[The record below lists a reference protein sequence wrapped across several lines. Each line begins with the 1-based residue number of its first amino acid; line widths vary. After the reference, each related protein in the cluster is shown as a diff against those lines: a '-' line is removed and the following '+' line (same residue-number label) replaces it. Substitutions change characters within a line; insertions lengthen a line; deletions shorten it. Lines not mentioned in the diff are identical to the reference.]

1 MAIEWVRIKNF
12 RSIQDSGEIYL
23 QSGLSVLAGKNES
36 GKTNILRALNCFF
49 NEDFSPD
56 DYPENRESPDE
67 IPTVEVGFRFGQ
79 KNLDL
84 DSTQQS
90 SKNFIDYKVK
100 KSANGKLED
109 NSFDVLEFLGQ
120 FQSLELMQLFRNL
133 VRNSILEIQPYIEE
147 IPSLPEDIAIAFH
160 STEAK
165 YIFEN
170 LFSILHKDRDNMV
183 FVKETLSLTKKLGRF
198 TNRVKTSISKKYKLD
213 KKPTELEDAIQEAL
227 LLLKQLEI
235 FVFHV
240 TNFYEIRFKEPL
252 NSAVPSHCIF
262 FDSFEDVLPDSIHI
276 PTSNTKI
283 ISNLYT
289 ALGIKE
295 AQTLLG
301 WSRQQK
307 IKELKKLSTN
317 ITGEFMGSYS
327 QNTVEIIVDIDGETL
342 YPFIQDPIIEAPIK
356 PSQRSKGF
364 QWFLSFFLYLNA
376 QNKKNTLILIDEPG
390 LYLHAK
396 AQNDI
401 LKMLRRLSKS
411 RQIIITTH
419 SPYLIDTN
427 NLANIRLVFKD
438 KQNNTVVENKIH
450 NISHDIDVVSRNESL
465 TPITTAI
472 GLDISKSLGGFGRRN
487 IIVEGISE
495 YYYLNAMLEYYNLK
509 EKYGELHIIP
519 CTGASN
525 VPNIASI
532 LMGWGLAY
540 KCLLDNDEAGKEAK
554 KKLNKLTVKETDI
567 IFVTDED
574 KTAIEDLFSKN
585 DFHKYVI
592 NGASSDNLKVLEK
605 VEKNS
610 IIMGC
615 LTGEIKNKNINK
627 EIENNQTKGAY
638 AAIFAERL
646 QNNPSNF
653 NFEDVTRENFKKI
666 FEKLYST
673 NIILEEYVK
682 I

>member
-49 NEDFSPD
+49 NEGFSLD
-56 DYPENRESPDE
+56 DYPENRESNDE
-67 IPTVEVGFRFGQ
+67 IPTVEVCFRLE
-79 KNLDL
+79 KE
-84 DSTQQS
+84 DSDSAQQS
-90 SKNFIDYKVK
+90 SKNFIDYVIK
-100 KSANGKLED
+100 KSADGKLED

-120 FQSLELMQLFRNL
+120 HQSSELMQSFGNL
-133 VRNSILEIQPYIEE
+133 ARSSISELKPKLEE
-147 IPSLPEDIAIAFH
+147 ISNRRNDVSSDFRSL
-160 STEAK
+160 EARH
-165 YIFEN
+165 IFKN
-170 LFSILHKDRDNMV
+170 VLSILHKTEDNMEL
-183 FVKETLSLTKKLGRF
+183 VKETLSFTEKLRSF
-198 TNRVKTSISKKYKLD
+198 TIRVKGSIYKKYKLD
-213 KKPTELEDAIQEAL
+213 EEPNELENSIKEVL
-227 LLLKQLEI
+227 LLLSQLEK
-235 FVFHV
+235 FVYSV
-240 TNFYEIRFKEPL
+240 TNFYETRLKEPL
-252 NSAVPSHCIF
+252 NSVVPSHCIF

-283 ISNLYT
+283 VNNLYT

-295 AQTLLG
+295 AQNLLG

-327 QNTVEIIVDIDGETL
+327 QNTVEIIVDIDGEIL

-376 QNKKNTLILIDEPG
+376 QGNKNTLILIDEPG

-401 LKMLRRLSKS
+401 LKMLGRLSES

-427 NLANIRLVFKD
+427 DLASIRLVFKNR
-438 KQNNTVVENKIH
+438 QNNTVVENKIH
-450 NISHDIDVVSRNESL
+450 NISHDIEIVSRNESL

-472 GLDISKSLGGFGRRN
+472 GLDISKSLGGFGGRN

-495 YYYLNAMLEYYNLK
+495 YYYLNAMLEYYDLK

-532 LMGWGLAY
+532 LMGWGLTY

-554 KKLNKLTVKETDI
+554 KKLNKLTVNEMDI
-567 IFVTDED
+567 IFVTNED

-592 NGASSDNLKVLEK
+592 NGVSAENLKVLEK

-627 EIENNQTKGAY
+627 EIENNPTKGAY
-638 AAIFAERL
+638 AAVFAERL
-646 QNNPSNF
+646 RNNPSNF
-653 NFEDVTRENFKKI
+653 NFEDVTREKFKEI
-666 FEKLYST
+666 FEKFYST
-673 NIILEEYVK
+673 NITLEESVK
-682 I
+682 V